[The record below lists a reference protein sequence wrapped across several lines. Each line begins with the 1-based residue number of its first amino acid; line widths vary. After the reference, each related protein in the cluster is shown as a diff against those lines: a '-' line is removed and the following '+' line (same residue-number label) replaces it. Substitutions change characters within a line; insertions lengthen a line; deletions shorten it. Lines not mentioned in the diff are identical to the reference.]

1 MSMSDKPVLTK
12 KIVVIPLTMLCC
24 LLWGS
29 AFPCIKLGCGYS
41 KIASDDACTQ
51 ILYAGLRFT
60 LAGILALLIG
70 SVIERRLLIPKRE
83 TFPKAAKLSLFQT
96 ILQYTF
102 FYIGLSRSTGMKSSV
117 ITASNVFLSIIVAA
131 LVFRT
136 EKLTL
141 RKIAGCLIGFS
152 GVVLINL
159 SGIGGGFR
167 FTGEG
172 FVFLS
177 ALSYAFSAGLIKRY
191 SRTEDTVLLSG
202 WQFVLG
208 GIFMTFLGFVAGGR
222 ISVINTK
229 GVMMLIY
236 LAFVSA
242 AAFSI
247 WGILLKHNPVSM
259 ISVFGFMN
267 PVFGVILSY
276 LLLSERSD
284 AGLYRVAVA
293 LILVAAGIITVN
305 LSPKRGSSVKI
316 KSE

>member
-1 MSMSDKPVLTK
+1 MSDKSLLTK
-12 KIVVIPLTMLCC
+12 KIVVLPLTMLCC

-41 KIASDDACTQ
+41 HIASDDTYTQ

-60 LAGILALLIG
+60 LAGILAVLIG
-70 SVIERRLLIPKRE
+70 SIIQRKLLIPRKE
-83 TFPKAAKLSLFQT
+83 TIPKAAKLSLFQT

-131 LVFRT
+131 VVFRT
-136 EKLTL
+136 EKLTVK
-141 RKIAGCLIGFS
+141 KIAGCLIGFS

-167 FTGEG
+167 LTGEG

-191 SRTEDTVLLSG
+191 SQTEDTVLLSG
-202 WQFVLG
+202 WQFIIG
-208 GIFMTFLGFVAGGR
+208 GIVMTVFGCITGGR
-222 ISVINTK
+222 ITLINTK
-229 GVMMLIY
+229 GIFMLLY

-247 WGILLKHNPVSM
+247 WGVLLKHNPVSM

-276 LLLSERSD
+276 LLLSERSE
-284 AGLYRVAVA
+284 AGPYRVAAA
-293 LILVAAGIITVN
+293 LLLVAAGIIIVNFAPRTNKLSKKTV
-305 LSPKRGSSVKI
+305 
-316 KSE
+316 

>member
-1 MSMSDKPVLTK
+1 MSDKLLLTK
-12 KIVVIPLTMLCC
+12 KIIVLPLTMLCC

-41 KIASDDACTQ
+41 HIASDDTYTQ
-51 ILYAGLRFT
+51 IFYAGLRFT
-60 LAGILALLIG
+60 LAGILAVVIG
-70 SVIERRLLIPKRE
+70 SIIQRKLLVPRKE
-83 TFPKAAKLSLFQT
+83 TIPKAAKLSLFQT

-167 FTGEG
+167 LTGEG

-191 SRTEDTVLLSG
+191 SNTEDTVLLSG
-202 WQFVLG
+202 WQFIIG
-208 GIFMTFLGFVAGGR
+208 GIFMTAFGFIAGGR
-222 ISVINTK
+222 ITVINTK
-229 GVMMLIY
+229 GIFMLIY

-247 WGILLKHNPVSM
+247 WGVLLKHNPVSM

-276 LLLSERSD
+276 LLLSERSE
-284 AGLYRVAVA
+284 AGPYRVAAA
-293 LILVAAGIITVN
+293 LLLVAAGIIIVN
-305 LSPKRGSSVKI
+305 ISSDGIKHEKRI
-316 KSE
+316 

>member
-1 MSMSDKPVLTK
+1 MSDKSLLTK
-12 KIVVIPLTMLCC
+12 KIVVLPLTMLCC

-41 KIASDDACTQ
+41 HISADDTAAQ

-60 LAGILALLIG
+60 LAGILALVIG
-70 SVIERRLLIPKRE
+70 SIIEKKPLVAKKSS
-83 TFPKAAKLSLFQT
+83 FPKAAKLSLFQT

-102 FYIGLSRSTGMKSSV
+102 FYIGLTRSTGMKSSV

-191 SRTEDTVLLSG
+191 SHTEDTVLLSG
-202 WQFVLG
+202 WQFVIG
-208 GIFMTFLGFVAGGR
+208 GIFMTVVGSISGGR
-222 ISVINTK
+222 VTITNTK
-229 GVMMLIY
+229 AVLMLVY

-247 WGILLKHNPVSM
+247 WGVLLKHNPVSM

-276 LLLSERSD
+276 LLLSEKSE
-284 AGLYRVAVA
+284 AGPYKVAAA
-293 LILVAAGIITVN
+293 LILVAAGIIIVN
-305 LSPKRGSSVKI
+305 ISPLQKDKE
-316 KSE
+316 KAA